1 MVERFILIRPLAVRI
16 VVVTTVAFV
25 GHGRMEVQVP
35 LVRVARWTRT
45 ALAEKMR
52 AASNAHLIS
61 HLPVRAMA
69 KTAQELQWQ
78 VLPRRVKL
86 AHFAVQEAELEIVV
100 VVPVAHALPVITV
113 MVGKMRVA
121 LNAHLINR
129 LPVRMDCP
137 GHVWSI
143 RVRVLLIIAG
153 RR

>member
-1 MVERFILIRPLAVRI
+1 
-16 VVVTTVAFV
+16 
-25 GHGRMEVQVP
+25 MEVQVP
-35 LVRVARWTRT
+35 LLVSIARSTRT

-69 KTAQELQWQ
+69 KTAQELQAQ

>member
-1 MVERFILIRPLAVRI
+1 
-16 VVVTTVAFV
+16 
-25 GHGRMEVQVP
+25 MEVQVP

-69 KTAQELQWQ
+69 KTAQELQAQ
-78 VLPRRVKL
+78 VRVKL

-100 VVPVAHALPVITV
+100 VVHVAHALPIITALAE
-113 MVGKMRVA
+113 KMRVA

>member
-1 MVERFILIRPLAVRI
+1 
-16 VVVTTVAFV
+16 
-25 GHGRMEVQVP
+25 MEVQVP
-35 LVRVARWTRT
+35 LFVSVARWTRT

-61 HLPVRAMA
+61 HLPVREMV
-69 KTAQELQWQ
+69 KTAQELQAQ

-86 AHFAVQEAELEIVV
+86 AHVAVQDSELEIVV
-100 VVPVAHALPVITV
+100 VVHVAHALPVITV

>member
-1 MVERFILIRPLAVRI
+1 
-16 VVVTTVAFV
+16 
-25 GHGRMEVQVP
+25 MEVQVP
-35 LVRVARWTRT
+35 LFVSVARWTRT

-69 KTAQELQWQ
+69 KTAQELQAQ

>member
-1 MVERFILIRPLAVRI
+1 
-16 VVVTTVAFV
+16 
-25 GHGRMEVQVP
+25 MEVQVP
-35 LVRVARWTRT
+35 LFVSVARWTRT

-69 KTAQELQWQ
+69 KTAQELQRQ

>member
-1 MVERFILIRPLAVRI
+1 M
-16 VVVTTVAFV
+16 VTTRAFV

-69 KTAQELQWQ
+69 KTAQELQAQ
-78 VLPRRVKL
+78 VRVKL

>member
-1 MVERFILIRPLAVRI
+1 M
-16 VVVTTVAFV
+16 VTTRAFV

-69 KTAQELQWQ
+69 KTAQELQAQ
-78 VLPRRVKL
+78 VRVKL

-100 VVPVAHALPVITV
+100 VVHVAHALPIITALAE
-113 MVGKMRVA
+113 KM
-121 LNAHLINR
+121 
-129 LPVRMDCP
+129 
-137 GHVWSI
+137 
-143 RVRVLLIIAG
+143 
-153 RR
+153 

>member
-1 MVERFILIRPLAVRI
+1 
-16 VVVTTVAFV
+16 
-25 GHGRMEVQVP
+25 MEVQVP

-61 HLPVRAMA
+61 HLPVREMA
-69 KTAQELQWQ
+69 KTAQELQAQ

-86 AHFAVQEAELEIVV
+86 AHFAVQEAELDIVV
-100 VVPVAHALPVITV
+100 VVHVAHALPVITV

-129 LPVRMDCP
+129 IPVRAMAKTAQKLQAQ
-137 GHVWSI
+137 
-143 RVRVLLIIAG
+143 VLPLRAEQDRLVVQAMVFFLPDFICKQVEFAL

>member
-1 MVERFILIRPLAVRI
+1 M
-16 VVVTTVAFV
+16 
-25 GHGRMEVQVP
+25 GVQVP
-35 LVRVARWTRT
+35 LLVSVARSTRT

-61 HLPVRAMA
+61 HLPVHGIK
-69 KTAQELQWQ
+69 KTAQEVEAQ

-121 LNAHLINR
+121 LNAHLINH

>member
-1 MVERFILIRPLAVRI
+1 
-16 VVVTTVAFV
+16 
-25 GHGRMEVQVP
+25 
-35 LVRVARWTRT
+35 
-45 ALAEKMR
+45 MR

-61 HLPVRAMA
+61 HLPVREMV
-69 KTAQELQWQ
+69 KTAQELQAQ

-86 AHFAVQEAELEIVV
+86 AHVAVQDSEFEIVV
-100 VVPVAHALPVITV
+100 VVHVAHALPVITV

>member
-1 MVERFILIRPLAVRI
+1 
-16 VVVTTVAFV
+16 
-25 GHGRMEVQVP
+25 
-35 LVRVARWTRT
+35 
-45 ALAEKMR
+45 MR

-69 KTAQELQWQ
+69 KTAQELQAQ
-78 VLPRRVKL
+78 VRVKL
-86 AHFAVQEAELEIVV
+86 AHFVVQDSELEIVV
-100 VVPVAHALPVITV
+100 VVHVAHALPVITV

>member
-1 MVERFILIRPLAVRI
+1 
-16 VVVTTVAFV
+16 
-25 GHGRMEVQVP
+25 MEVQVP
-35 LVRVARWTRT
+35 LLVSVARWTRT

-69 KTAQELQWQ
+69 ITAQELQRQ

>member
-1 MVERFILIRPLAVRI
+1 
-16 VVVTTVAFV
+16 
-25 GHGRMEVQVP
+25 MEVQVP
-35 LVRVARWTRT
+35 LFVSVARWTRT

-69 KTAQELQWQ
+69 KTAQELQTQ

-86 AHFAVQEAELEIVV
+86 AQFVVQEAELEIVV
-100 VVPVAHALPVITV
+100 VVHVAHALPIITALAE
-113 MVGKMRVA
+113 KMRVA

>member
-1 MVERFILIRPLAVRI
+1 M
-16 VVVTTVAFV
+16 
-25 GHGRMEVQVP
+25 GVQVP
-35 LVRVARWTRT
+35 LLVSVARSTRT

-69 KTAQELQWQ
+69 KTAQELQAQ
-78 VLPRRVKL
+78 VRVKL

>member
-1 MVERFILIRPLAVRI
+1 
-16 VVVTTVAFV
+16 
-25 GHGRMEVQVP
+25 MEVQVP
-35 LVRVARWTRT
+35 LFVSVARWTRT

>member
-1 MVERFILIRPLAVRI
+1 
-16 VVVTTVAFV
+16 
-25 GHGRMEVQVP
+25 MEVQVP

-69 KTAQELQWQ
+69 KTAQELQAQ
-78 VLPRRVKL
+78 VRVKL

>member
-1 MVERFILIRPLAVRI
+1 
-16 VVVTTVAFV
+16 
-25 GHGRMEVQVP
+25 MEVQAP
-35 LVRVARWTRT
+35 LLVSIARSTRT

-52 AASNAHLIS
+52 VALNAHLIS

-69 KTAQELQWQ
+69 KTAQELQAQ
-78 VLPRRVKL
+78 VRVKL

>member
-1 MVERFILIRPLAVRI
+1 
-16 VVVTTVAFV
+16 
-25 GHGRMEVQVP
+25 
-35 LVRVARWTRT
+35 
-45 ALAEKMR
+45 
-52 AASNAHLIS
+52 
-61 HLPVRAMA
+61 MA
-69 KTAQELQWQ
+69 KTAQELQRQ

>member
-1 MVERFILIRPLAVRI
+1 
-16 VVVTTVAFV
+16 
-25 GHGRMEVQVP
+25 MEVQVP
-35 LVRVARWTRT
+35 LLVSVARWTRT

-69 KTAQELQWQ
+69 KTAQELQRQ